1 MGKAKWGYSIS
12 LLSFWSLYFCL
23 QRFLFWLMWLGDQ
36 MAERTLQ
43 AMRWASDSF
52 VLWSIFSTYLESFRI
67 LSPVPLAVL
76 SSLVS
81 LSSLASLLLRSGSG
95 DPVIDPNWILTG
107 INIILAAIVAW
118 RTMRLNETKQHMD
131 EAKQSVEYWRGIVD
145 DLRARII
152 VLEAQT
158 ARTRA
163 AFEFLCDFF
172 GEKFPEIVKVARELE
187 SGIMTRKDETPK
199 KQG

>member
-1 MGKAKWGYSIS
+1 
-12 LLSFWSLYFCL
+12 
-23 QRFLFWLMWLGDQ
+23 
-36 MAERTLQ
+36 
-43 AMRWASDSF
+43 
-52 VLWSIFSTYLESFRI
+52 
-67 LSPVPLAVL
+67 
-76 SSLVS
+76 
-81 LSSLASLLLRSGSG
+81 
-95 DPVIDPNWILTG
+95 
-107 INIILAAIVAW
+107 
-118 RTMRLNETKQHMD
+118 MRLNETKQHMD